1 MRRLSR
7 IVQTLA
13 TPYGGA
19 SRSAAGGGCSEA
31 SEWQRSKNSNHEM
44 AKNFSGTATGEVP
57 TQWAERVGQRDR
69 CGCLQICSNAPSQ
82 SALLTA
88 PPQGGAK
95 LGVAFIQ
102 DCTDP
107 CLSLWENR
115 VMDVYI
121 TSLCPH
127 HTAAMTAALAAL
139 SAARICSRVG
149 SAIKGTVSMAWRTS
163 RGMS

>member
-1 MRRLSR
+1 MRVLANLQQRTLS
-7 IVQTLA
+7 VSFA
-13 TPYGGA
+13 DSSP
-19 SRSAAGGGCSEA
+19 SRGSQVRCSVYPGLH
-31 SEWQRSKNSNHEM
+31 RPLPLPL
-44 AKNFSGTATGEVP
+44 GEVP
-57 TQWAERVGQRDR
+57 TKWAERVGQWNR
-69 CGCLQICSNAPSQ
+69 CERLEICCNAPSQ
-82 SALLTA
+82 SASLTA

-95 LGVAFIQ
+95 LGAAVIQ